1 MASVTKYFYCG
12 NEDINWET
20 NDPNEAAYSLTFTWE
35 VTNQNV
41 VSNTST
47 INWSLKA
54 SAEARFTEV
63 PSLNA
68 GFGEPSYIRFGT
80 DATYAGIPYDDIL
93 VKLGWEEIYNKTDL
107 VKDLYKDQKD
117 LLLDSGTFTVTH
129 DDNGN
134 YSSKTISCS
143 VRVKNIYDANGKPGY
158 AQSGEEIDLGSL
170 PSNLLKVSG
179 TLIVN
184 PIPRY
189 AVILSAPES
198 FTDED
203 SPTITFAIPS
213 GATNVRAYIALNTG
227 TVDIGPYAVS
237 GSSYTFNFTEAE
249 KAKLWRI
256 LDQGLTTKQV
266 YFYVSSEFN
275 GTLYHSNLISALEV
289 INYTPVIN
297 PNVNDIY
304 DTNEAAILLTGDK
317 HKLIRYVSNAYYN
330 IGAEGRK
337 GATISGASIKN
348 GELTK
353 YSITGTFEGVTSPIF
368 EYTATDNRGYTIPLT
383 ITDLSSKAGYW
394 IPYIKITASL
404 SVTEMTADGDVQVKI
419 IGKCFNG
426 GFGNK
431 TNRLRISY
439 DISKNK
445 EEPTHVD
452 LGYADNASNHGNS
465 FSVNGSDYTYILNLT
480 GLDYQSV
487 YDLTVKVSD
496 EVMVEGT
503 AASTVIAAR
512 PIFDWSRKDF
522 NFNVPVT
529 IQGGSVPTIMS
540 QGKTGIWTYRTWSDG
555 TAECWGKKDFTVNV
569 TSQWGSM
576 YTSGAISGSNI
587 SFPSGLFVETPVV
600 NASLLVRSAGGIL
613 MAPEG
618 AGDNTAST
626 TQTGVYE
633 IARGTSLN
641 NAAYTI
647 NYNVKGK
654 WKN

>member
-1 MASVTKYFYCG
+1 MASVTGYFYGG
-12 NEDINWET
+12 NEHIDYDT
-20 NDPNEAAYSLTFTWE
+20 NDPNEAAYSITFTWE

-47 INWSLKA
+47 ISWSLKA
-54 SAEARFTEV
+54 SAEAGFTKLY
-63 PSLNA
+63 SLTN

-80 DATYAGIPYDDIL
+80 DAKYGGSVPYDDIL
-93 VKLGWEEIYNKTDL
+93 VSLGGEEIYNKTDL

-134 YSSKTISCS
+134 YSSKTIACS
-143 VRVKNIYDANGKPGY
+143 VRIRNFYDANGKPGH
-158 AQSGEEIDLGSL
+158 AIDGKEVDIGSR
-170 PSNLLKVSG
+170 NAVKVSG
-179 TLIVN
+179 TLIIN

-213 GATNVRAYIALNTG
+213 GATNVRAYIALNTN

-249 KAKLWRI
+249 KAKLWSI

-289 INYTPVIN
+289 INYTPIIN
-297 PNVNDIY
+297 SNVNDIY
-304 DTNEAAILLTGDK
+304 DTNEAAIRLTGDK

-337 GATISGASIKN
+337 GATISGVSIKN

-353 YSITGTFEGVTSPIF
+353 YTSTGTFEGVTSPIF
-368 EYTATDNRGYTIPLT
+368 EYTATDNRGNSIPLT
-383 ITDLSSKAGYW
+383 ITDFSSKASYW
-394 IPYIKITASL
+394 IPYTKITASL

-426 GFGNK
+426 NFGNK
-431 TNRLRISY
+431 VNRLRISY

-445 EEPTHVD
+445 EAPTHVD
-452 LGYADNASNHGNS
+452 LGYADDASNYGNS
-465 FSVNGSDYTYILNLT
+465 FAVNGSDYTYILNLT

-487 YDLTVKVSD
+487 YDLTVRVSD
-496 EVMVEGT
+496 EVIVEGT
-503 AASTVIAAR
+503 AASTVVASK
-512 PIFDWSRKDF
+512 PIFD
-522 NFNVPVT
+522 
-529 IQGGSVPTIMS
+529 
-540 QGKTGIWTYRTWSDG
+540 
-555 TAECWGKKDFTVNV
+555 
-569 TSQWGSM
+569 
-576 YTSGAISGSNI
+576 
-587 SFPSGLFVETPVV
+587 
-600 NASLLVRSAGGIL
+600 
-613 MAPEG
+613 
-618 AGDNTAST
+618 
-626 TQTGVYE
+626 
-633 IARGTSLN
+633 
-641 NAAYTI
+641 
-647 NYNVKGK
+647 
-654 WKN
+654 

>member
-1 MASVTKYFYCG
+1 MASVKAYFYDYD
-12 NEDINWET
+12 NDLYTET
-20 NDPNEAAYSLTFTWE
+20 NDPNEAIYSLTLTWE

-47 INWSLKA
+47 VNWSIKA
-54 SAEARFTEV
+54 STEAGFTKFHSIV
-63 PSLNA
+63 A

-80 DATYAGIPYDDIL
+80 DKTFPPFDDDIL
-93 VKLGWEEIYNKTDL
+93 VKLGGEEIYNKTDL

-129 DDNGN
+129 DNNGN
-134 YSSKTISCS
+134 YSSKSISCA
-143 VRVKNIYDANGKPGY
+143 VRIKNIYDANGKPGF
-158 AQSGEEIDLGSL
+158 ADSGNTDIGNLG
-170 PSNLLKVSG
+170 KATVKG
-179 TLIVN
+179 TLIIN

-213 GATNVRAYIALNTG
+213 GATNVRAYISLNTG

-249 KAKLWRI
+249 KAKLWSI

-275 GTLYHSNLISALEV
+275 GTTYYSNLISALEI
-289 INYTPVIN
+289 INYTPIIN
-297 PNVNDIY
+297 SNVNDIY

-383 ITDLSSKAGYW
+383 ITDFSSKAGYW

-426 GFGNK
+426 GFGKK
-431 TNRLRISY
+431 TNRLRVSY
-439 DISKNK
+439 DIVKNK

-452 LGYADNASNHGNS
+452 LGYADDASTHGNS
-465 FSVNGSDYTYILNLT
+465 FSVNGSDYTYTLNLT

-512 PIFDWSRKDF
+512 PIFD
-522 NFNVPVT
+522 
-529 IQGGSVPTIMS
+529 
-540 QGKTGIWTYRTWSDG
+540 
-555 TAECWGKKDFTVNV
+555 
-569 TSQWGSM
+569 
-576 YTSGAISGSNI
+576 
-587 SFPSGLFVETPVV
+587 
-600 NASLLVRSAGGIL
+600 
-613 MAPEG
+613 
-618 AGDNTAST
+618 
-626 TQTGVYE
+626 
-633 IARGTSLN
+633 
-641 NAAYTI
+641 
-647 NYNVKGK
+647 
-654 WKN
+654 

>member
-1 MASVTKYFYCG
+1 MAVGIPVPY
-12 NEDINWET
+12 EDI
-20 NDPNEAAYSLTFTWE
+20 A
-35 VTNQNV
+35 
-41 VSNTST
+41 
-47 INWSLKA
+47 
-54 SAEARFTEV
+54 
-63 PSLNA
+63 
-68 GFGEPSYIRFGT
+68 
-80 DATYAGIPYDDIL
+80 
-93 VKLGWEEIYNKTDL
+93 VKLGGEEIYSKTDL

-134 YSSKTISCS
+134 YSSKTIFCS
-143 VRVKNIYDANGKPGY
+143 VRIRNFYDANGKPG
-158 AQSGEEIDLGSL
+158 AAIDGKEVDIGYD
-170 PSNLLKVSG
+170 NVATAKG
-179 TLIVN
+179 TLRIN

-249 KAKLWRI
+249 KAKLWSI

-275 GTLYHSNLISALEV
+275 GTLYYSNLISALEI
-289 INYTPVIN
+289 INYTPIIN

-383 ITDLSSKAGYW
+383 ITDFSSKAGYW

-426 GFGNK
+426 GFGKK
-431 TNRLRISY
+431 TNRLRVSY

-452 LGYADNASNHGNS
+452 LGYADNASSHGNS
-465 FSVNGSDYTYILNLT
+465 FAVNGSDYTYTLNLT

-496 EVMVEGT
+496 EVMVDGT

-512 PIFDWSRKDF
+512 PIFD
-522 NFNVPVT
+522 
-529 IQGGSVPTIMS
+529 
-540 QGKTGIWTYRTWSDG
+540 
-555 TAECWGKKDFTVNV
+555 
-569 TSQWGSM
+569 
-576 YTSGAISGSNI
+576 
-587 SFPSGLFVETPVV
+587 
-600 NASLLVRSAGGIL
+600 
-613 MAPEG
+613 
-618 AGDNTAST
+618 
-626 TQTGVYE
+626 
-633 IARGTSLN
+633 
-641 NAAYTI
+641 
-647 NYNVKGK
+647 
-654 WKN
+654 

>member
-1 MASVTKYFYCG
+1 MASVKEYFYG
-12 NEDINWET
+12 NTDHLDFVT
-20 NDPNEAAYSLTFTWE
+20 DDPKEAVYSLTLTWE
-35 VTNQNV
+35 VINQNV

-47 INWSLKA
+47 VSWSIKA
-54 SAEARFTEV
+54 SAEAGFTEV
-63 PSLNA
+63 KTPFIPTA
-68 GFGEPSYIRFGT
+68 FGEPSYIRFGT
-80 DATYAGIPYDDIL
+80 DDSDAIGPYDDII
-93 VKLGWEEIYNKTDL
+93 VKLGGEEIYSKTDL

-117 LLLDSGTFTVTH
+117 LLLASGTFTVTH

-134 YSSKTISCS
+134 YSSKTIFCAARIKNVYDTNGRALYYAYGDEDIGSQS
-143 VRVKNIYDANGKPGY
+143 KAIVK
-158 AQSGEEIDLGSL
+158 
-170 PSNLLKVSG
+170 G
-179 TLIVN
+179 TLRIN

-203 SPTITFAIPS
+203 SPTITVAIPS

-227 TVDIGPYAVS
+227 TVDVGPYAVS

-249 KAKLWRI
+249 KAKLWSI

-275 GTLYHSNLISALEV
+275 GTLYHSNLISALEI
-289 INYTPVIN
+289 INYTPIIN

-353 YSITGTFEGVTSPIF
+353 YSLTGTFEGVTSPIF

-383 ITDLSSKAGYW
+383 ITDFSSKAGYW

-426 GFGNK
+426 GFGKK

-439 DISKNK
+439 DIVKNK
-445 EEPTHVD
+445 EEHNPVD
-452 LGYADNASNHGNS
+452 LGYADEASNHGNS
-465 FSVNGSDYTYILNLT
+465 FVVNGSDYTYTLNLT

-487 YDLTVKVSD
+487 YDLNVKVSD

-503 AASTVIAAR
+503 AASTVVAAR

-529 IQGGSVPTIMS
+529 IQGGSVPTILS
-540 QGKTGIWTYRTWSDG
+540 QGTTGIWTYRTWADG

-569 TSQWGSM
+569 TKQWGSM

-587 SFPSGLFVETPVV
+587 SLPYGLFAETPVV

-613 MAPEG
+613 MAPES
-618 AGDNTAST
+618 AGDNTASM
-626 TQTGVYE
+626 TQTGIYE
-633 IARGTSLN
+633 IARGTSLS

-647 NYNVKGK
+647 NYDVKGK

>member
-1 MASVTKYFYCG
+1 MASVKAYYYCSG
-12 NEDINWET
+12 SYLDWVTDN
-20 NDPNEAAYSLTFTWE
+20 PNEAVYSVTFTWE
-35 VTNQNV
+35 VTNQDV
-41 VSNTST
+41 VSNIST
-47 INWSLKA
+47 ISWSLKA
-54 SAEARFTEV
+54 SAEAKFTEV
-63 PSLNA
+63 PSLNMA
-68 GFGEPSYIRFGT
+68 FGEPSYIRFGT
-80 DATYAGIPYDDIL
+80 DKKYPPFDGDIL
-93 VKLGWEEIYNKTDL
+93 VTLDGEEIYRKTDL

-117 LLLDSGTFTVTH
+117 LLLDSGTFTVKH

-134 YSSKTISCS
+134 YSSEHIRCS
-143 VRVKNIYDANGKPGY
+143 IRIRNIYDTNGKPCYSSYGDT
-158 AQSGEEIDLGSL
+158 DLGTE
-170 PSNLLKVSG
+170 LKLG
-179 TLIVN
+179 ATLIIN

-249 KAKLWRI
+249 KAKLWSI

-266 YFYVSSEFN
+266 YFYISSEFN
-275 GTLYHSNLISALEV
+275 GTLYRSNLISALEI
-289 INYTPVIN
+289 INYTPIIN
-297 PNVNDIY
+297 SNVNDIY
-304 DTNEAAILLTGDK
+304 DTNANAILLTGDK

-368 EYTATDNRGYTIPLT
+368 EYMATDNRGYTIPLT
-383 ITDLSSKAGYW
+383 RTDFSSKAGYW

-426 GFGNK
+426 GFGKK

-439 DISKNK
+439 DIVKNK

-452 LGYADNASNHGNS
+452 LGYADDASSHGNS
-465 FSVNGSDYTYILNLT
+465 FAVNGSDYTYTLNLT

-503 AASTVIAAR
+503 VASTVVAAR
-512 PIFDWSRKDF
+512 PIFD
-522 NFNVPVT
+522 
-529 IQGGSVPTIMS
+529 
-540 QGKTGIWTYRTWSDG
+540 
-555 TAECWGKKDFTVNV
+555 
-569 TSQWGSM
+569 
-576 YTSGAISGSNI
+576 
-587 SFPSGLFVETPVV
+587 
-600 NASLLVRSAGGIL
+600 
-613 MAPEG
+613 
-618 AGDNTAST
+618 
-626 TQTGVYE
+626 
-633 IARGTSLN
+633 
-641 NAAYTI
+641 
-647 NYNVKGK
+647 
-654 WKN
+654 

>member
-1 MASVTKYFYCG
+1 MASVTAYLYG
-12 NEDINWET
+12 SGEYLDWVT
-20 NDPNEAAYSLTFTWE
+20 DDPNEATYSLTFTWE

-47 INWSLKA
+47 ISWSLKA
-54 SAEARFTEV
+54 SAEASFTKFHSIV
-63 PSLNA
+63 A

-80 DATYAGIPYDDIL
+80 DKTYPPFDGDIL
-93 VKLGWEEIYNKTDL
+93 VTLDGEEIYRKTDL

-117 LLLDSGTFTVTH
+117 LLLDSGTFTVKH
-129 DDNGN
+129 DANGN
-134 YSSKTISCS
+134 YSSKHIRCS
-143 VRVKNIYDANGKPGY
+143 VRIRNIYDANGKPGISSY
-158 AQSGEEIDLGSL
+158 GVTDLGTEIKL
-170 PSNLLKVSG
+170 G
-179 TLIVN
+179 ATLRIN

-203 SPTITFAIPS
+203 SPTITVAIPS

-249 KAKLWRI
+249 KAKLWSI

-275 GTLYHSNLISALEV
+275 GTLYSSNLISALEM
-289 INYTPVIN
+289 INYTPIIN

-353 YSITGTFEGVTSPIF
+353 YSITGTFEGVASPIF
-368 EYTATDNRGYTIPLT
+368 EYTATDNRGNTIPLT
-383 ITDLSSKAGYW
+383 ITDFSSKAGYW

-426 GFGNK
+426 GFGKK
-431 TNRLRISY
+431 TNRLRVSY
-439 DISKNK
+439 DIVKNK

-452 LGYADNASNHGNS
+452 LGYADDASNHGNS
-465 FSVNGSDYTYILNLT
+465 FTVNGSDYTYILNLT

-496 EVMVEGT
+496 EVMVDGT

-512 PIFDWSRKDF
+512 PIFD
-522 NFNVPVT
+522 
-529 IQGGSVPTIMS
+529 
-540 QGKTGIWTYRTWSDG
+540 
-555 TAECWGKKDFTVNV
+555 
-569 TSQWGSM
+569 
-576 YTSGAISGSNI
+576 
-587 SFPSGLFVETPVV
+587 
-600 NASLLVRSAGGIL
+600 
-613 MAPEG
+613 
-618 AGDNTAST
+618 
-626 TQTGVYE
+626 
-633 IARGTSLN
+633 
-641 NAAYTI
+641 
-647 NYNVKGK
+647 
-654 WKN
+654 

>member
-1 MASVTKYFYCG
+1 MASVKAYYYG
-12 NEDINWET
+12 SGEYLDWVT

-47 INWSLKA
+47 ISWSIKA
-54 SAEARFTEV
+54 SAEAGFTEAAHFV
-63 PSLNA
+63 PTI
-68 GFGEPSYIRFGT
+68 GFDPSYIRFGT
-80 DATYAGIPYDDIL
+80 DDSYVTGPHNDIL
-93 VKLGWEEIYNKTDL
+93 VKLGGEKIYNKTDL

-129 DDNGN
+129 DTNGN
-134 YSSKTISCS
+134 YSSAAFSCA
-143 VRVKNIYDANGKPGY
+143 VRIRNIYDANGKPGCSDY
-158 AQSGEEIDLGSL
+158 GDTDLGSL
-170 PSNLLKVSG
+170 NAAVVSG
-179 TLIVN
+179 TLRIN

-237 GSSYTFNFTEAE
+237 GSSYTFNFTETE
-249 KAKLWRI
+249 KAKLWSI

-275 GTLYHSNLISALEV
+275 GTLYNSNLISALEV
-289 INYTPVIN
+289 INYTPIIN

-368 EYTATDNRGYTIPLT
+368 EYTATDNRGNTISLT
-383 ITDLSSKAGYW
+383 TTDFSSKAGYW
-394 IPYIKITASL
+394 VPYIKITASL

-431 TNRLRISY
+431 TNSFRISY

-445 EEPTHVD
+445 EETTHVD
-452 LGYADNASNHGNS
+452 LGYADNAGNHGNS
-465 FSVNGSDYTYILNLT
+465 FTVNGSDYTYILNLT

-496 EVMVEGT
+496 EVMVDGT

-512 PIFDWSRKDF
+512 PIFD
-522 NFNVPVT
+522 
-529 IQGGSVPTIMS
+529 
-540 QGKTGIWTYRTWSDG
+540 
-555 TAECWGKKDFTVNV
+555 
-569 TSQWGSM
+569 
-576 YTSGAISGSNI
+576 
-587 SFPSGLFVETPVV
+587 
-600 NASLLVRSAGGIL
+600 
-613 MAPEG
+613 
-618 AGDNTAST
+618 
-626 TQTGVYE
+626 
-633 IARGTSLN
+633 
-641 NAAYTI
+641 
-647 NYNVKGK
+647 
-654 WKN
+654 

>member
-1 MASVTKYFYCG
+1 MASVTEYFYKYG
-12 NEDINWET
+12 DDIYGVT
-20 NDPNEAAYSLTFTWE
+20 NDPNEAIYSLTLTWE

-47 INWSLKA
+47 VNWSIKA
-54 SAEARFTEV
+54 STEAGFTKFH
-63 PSLNA
+63 SIGA

-80 DATYAGIPYDDIL
+80 DDVAGSIPYDDIAVTL
-93 VKLGWEEIYNKTDL
+93 DGEEIYNKTDL

-134 YSSKTISCS
+134 YSSKSIFCA
-143 VRVKNIYDANGKPGY
+143 VRIKNIYNANGKPGCTPD
-158 AQSGEEIDLGSL
+158 GVTDIGFLGRATV
-170 PSNLLKVSG
+170 NG
-179 TLIVN
+179 TLIIN
-184 PIPRY
+184 SIPRY

-213 GATNVRAYIALNTG
+213 GATNVKAYIALNTG
-227 TVDIGPYAVS
+227 TVDVGPYAVS

-249 KAKLWRI
+249 KAKLWSI

-275 GTLYHSNLISALEV
+275 GTLYHSNLISALEI
-289 INYTPVIN
+289 INYTPIIN
-297 PNVNDIY
+297 SNVNDIY

-383 ITDLSSKAGYW
+383 RTDVSSKAGYW

-419 IGKCFNG
+419 AGKCFNG
-426 GFGNK
+426 GFGKK

-452 LGYADNASNHGNS
+452 LGYADDASSHGNS
-465 FSVNGSDYTYILNLT
+465 FAVNGSDYTYTLNLT

-496 EVMVEGT
+496 EVMVDGT
-503 AASTVIAAR
+503 VASTVVAAR
-512 PIFDWSRKDF
+512 PIFD
-522 NFNVPVT
+522 
-529 IQGGSVPTIMS
+529 
-540 QGKTGIWTYRTWSDG
+540 
-555 TAECWGKKDFTVNV
+555 
-569 TSQWGSM
+569 
-576 YTSGAISGSNI
+576 
-587 SFPSGLFVETPVV
+587 
-600 NASLLVRSAGGIL
+600 
-613 MAPEG
+613 
-618 AGDNTAST
+618 
-626 TQTGVYE
+626 
-633 IARGTSLN
+633 
-641 NAAYTI
+641 
-647 NYNVKGK
+647 
-654 WKN
+654 

>member
-1 MASVTKYFYCG
+1 MASVTGYFYKYG
-12 NEDINWET
+12 DDIYGIT
-20 NDPNEAAYSLTFTWE
+20 NDPNEAIYSLTFTWE

-47 INWSLKA
+47 ISWSIKA
-54 SAEARFTEV
+54 SAEAGFTEV
-63 PSLNA
+63 PSLVA

-80 DATYAGIPYDDIL
+80 DDVAGSVPYDDIAVTL
-93 VKLGWEEIYNKTDL
+93 DGTKIYNKTDL

-129 DDNGN
+129 DTNGN
-134 YSSKTISCS
+134 YSSTAFSCAA
-143 VRVKNIYDANGKPGY
+143 RIRNIYDTNGKAGY
-158 AQSGEEIDLGSL
+158 SNYGDTDLGSL
-170 PSNLLKVSG
+170 NAATVKG

-249 KAKLWRI
+249 KAKLWSI

-275 GTLYHSNLISALEV
+275 GTTYYSNLISALEI
-289 INYTPVIN
+289 INYTPIIN

-304 DTNEAAILLTGDK
+304 DTNEAAIRLTGDK

-368 EYTATDNRGYTIPLT
+368 EYTATDNRGNTIPLT
-383 ITDLSSKAGYW
+383 ITDVSSKAGYW

-426 GFGNK
+426 GFGKK

-439 DISKNK
+439 DIVKNK
-445 EEPTHVD
+445 EEHNPVD
-452 LGYADNASNHGNS
+452 LGYADEASNHGNS
-465 FSVNGSDYTYILNLT
+465 FVVNGSDYTYTLNLT

-487 YDLTVKVSD
+487 YDLNVKVSD

-503 AASTVIAAR
+503 AASTVVAAR
-512 PIFDWSRKDF
+512 PIFD
-522 NFNVPVT
+522 
-529 IQGGSVPTIMS
+529 
-540 QGKTGIWTYRTWSDG
+540 
-555 TAECWGKKDFTVNV
+555 
-569 TSQWGSM
+569 
-576 YTSGAISGSNI
+576 
-587 SFPSGLFVETPVV
+587 
-600 NASLLVRSAGGIL
+600 
-613 MAPEG
+613 
-618 AGDNTAST
+618 
-626 TQTGVYE
+626 
-633 IARGTSLN
+633 
-641 NAAYTI
+641 
-647 NYNVKGK
+647 
-654 WKN
+654 

>member
-1 MASVTKYFYCG
+1 MASLTRYFYGDNRHLCNG
-12 NEDINWET
+12 T

-47 INWSLKA
+47 VNWSIKA
-54 SAEARFTEV
+54 SAEAGFTKFH
-63 PSLNA
+63 SDSA
-68 GFGEPSYIRFGT
+68 AFGFGEPSYIRFGT
-80 DATYAGIPYDDIL
+80 DANYGAVSYDSDIL
-93 VKLGWEEIYNKTDL
+93 VNLGGELIYNKTDL

-129 DDNGN
+129 DTNGN
-134 YSSKTISCS
+134 YSSKSFSCA
-143 VRVKNIYDANGKPGY
+143 VKIRNIYDANGKPGF
-158 AQSGEEIDLGSL
+158 AQSNKEIDLGSEY
-170 PSNLLKVSG
+170 PTTASRASG
-179 TLIVN
+179 TLIIN

-189 AVILSAPES
+189 AVILSVPES

-203 SPTITFAIPS
+203 SPTITVAIPS

-249 KAKLWRI
+249 KAKLWSI

-275 GTLYHSNLISALEV
+275 GTLYHSNLISALEI

-512 PIFDWSRKDF
+512 PIFD
-522 NFNVPVT
+522 
-529 IQGGSVPTIMS
+529 
-540 QGKTGIWTYRTWSDG
+540 
-555 TAECWGKKDFTVNV
+555 
-569 TSQWGSM
+569 
-576 YTSGAISGSNI
+576 
-587 SFPSGLFVETPVV
+587 
-600 NASLLVRSAGGIL
+600 
-613 MAPEG
+613 
-618 AGDNTAST
+618 
-626 TQTGVYE
+626 
-633 IARGTSLN
+633 
-641 NAAYTI
+641 
-647 NYNVKGK
+647 
-654 WKN
+654 

>member
-1 MASVTKYFYCG
+1 MASVTKYFYG
-12 NEDINWET
+12 NGTRLNYET

-47 INWSLKA
+47 ISWSLKA
-54 SAEARFTEV
+54 SAEAGFTEV
-63 PSLNA
+63 PSLVA

-80 DATYAGIPYDDIL
+80 DKTYPPFDDDIL
-93 VKLGWEEIYNKTDL
+93 VKLGGEEIYNKTDL

-117 LLLDSGTFTVTH
+117 LLLDSGTFTVAH

-134 YSSKTISCS
+134 YSSKSISCA
-143 VRVKNIYDANGKPGY
+143 VRIKNIYDANGKPGFRD
-158 AQSGEEIDLGSL
+158 GGNTDIGNLGTA
-170 PSNLLKVSG
+170 KVSG
-179 TLIVN
+179 TLIIN

-203 SPTITFAIPS
+203 SPNITFAIPS

-249 KAKLWRI
+249 KAKLWSI

-275 GTLYHSNLISALEV
+275 GTLYHSNLISALEI
-289 INYTPVIN
+289 INYTPIIN
-297 PNVNDIY
+297 SNVNDIY

-383 ITDLSSKAGYW
+383 RTDVSSKAGYW

-426 GFGNK
+426 GFGKK
-431 TNRLRISY
+431 TNRLRVSY
-439 DISKNK
+439 DIVKNK
-445 EEPTHVD
+445 EEHNPVD
-452 LGYADNASNHGNS
+452 LGYADEASNHGNS
-465 FSVNGSDYTYILNLT
+465 FAVNGSDYTYTLNLT

-487 YDLTVKVSD
+487 YDLNVKVSD

-503 AASTVIAAR
+503 AASTVVAAR
-512 PIFDWSRKDF
+512 PIFD
-522 NFNVPVT
+522 
-529 IQGGSVPTIMS
+529 
-540 QGKTGIWTYRTWSDG
+540 
-555 TAECWGKKDFTVNV
+555 
-569 TSQWGSM
+569 
-576 YTSGAISGSNI
+576 
-587 SFPSGLFVETPVV
+587 
-600 NASLLVRSAGGIL
+600 
-613 MAPEG
+613 
-618 AGDNTAST
+618 
-626 TQTGVYE
+626 
-633 IARGTSLN
+633 
-641 NAAYTI
+641 
-647 NYNVKGK
+647 
-654 WKN
+654 